1 MVGTGDW
8 GAEEVVDSNCREN
21 SLHMNCLQN
30 KAPSP
35 TFFPNSQVHSDHF
48 LVDLKHKLWKR
59 SYQSMKN
66 NPAPDLFQN
75 NQEGIKC
82 IHARVCTNTQTHTH
96 TPTHTHTHTH
106 PPKPCSE
113 LRGCELHRMVSGAP
127 SPDLSLKLFMDVRK
141 PDWVRNFL
149 SSFSLVHLQCTSSWH
164 FQSGLALTKTISCF
178 ALKKWIT

>member
-1 MVGTGDW
+1 
-8 GAEEVVDSNCREN
+8 
-21 SLHMNCLQN
+21 MNCLQN
-30 KAPSP
+30 WTWDYFYKAPSI

-48 LVDLKHKLWKR
+48 LVDLKDKLWKR
-59 SYQSMKN
+59 SYQSVKN
-66 NPAPDLFQN
+66 NPGPNLFQN

-82 IHARVCTNTQTHTH
+82 IHAHVC
-96 TPTHTHTHTH
+96 THTHTHTH
-106 PPKPCSE
+106 TSLTHTPKPCSE
-113 LRGCELHRMVSGAP
+113 PRGCELHRMVSGAP

>member
-82 IHARVCTNTQTHTH
+82 IHARVCTNTQTN
-96 TPTHTHTHTH
+96 THTHTHTH
-106 PPKPCSE
+106 THTPTHPNHAVSSE
-113 LRGCELHRMVSGAP
+113 AVNYTEWSLELH
-127 SPDLSLKLFMDVRK
+127 LLIFH
-141 PDWVRNFL
+141 
-149 SSFSLVHLQCTSSWH
+149 SSYLWM
-164 FQSGLALTKTISCF
+164 
-178 ALKKWIT
+178 